1 MDIGSLIGFL
11 GAVGMIVYAMASG
24 GGIGPFLHGGSAL
37 IVVGGTFFAVMYTCT
52 LPQFLNS
59 FKVMSKAFMPGLP
72 SQEDLVTKMIELA
85 GIARKDGM
93 MALEGQEVPDKFF
106 EKGLQMLVDGADET
120 KLTDQLNKEVKAMKV
135 RHEDMTG
142 VFQAWV
148 DLAPAM
154 GMIGT
159 LIGLVAMLGNM
170 ADPKAIGPAMAVAL
184 LTTLYGAMIANC
196 IFMPIVTKLEG
207 YSAHELLY
215 REMVVMGL
223 KYISRG
229 ESPRNITDQLV
240 ALMPPKIQAQIEEAA

>member
-1 MDIGSLIGFL
+1 MDLATLIGFFGTL
-11 GAVGMIVYAMASG
+11 GMIAGAMISAG
-24 GGIGPFLHGGSAL
+24 GLGSYIDVPSILIVFGGS
-37 IVVGGTFFAVMYTCT
+37 FFAVMYTAP
-52 LPQFLNS
+52 LPVYLGS
-59 FKVMSKAFMPGLP
+59 FGAFGKAFKPP
-72 SQEDLVTKMIELA
+72 VKKMDELIERIVELA

-120 KLTDQLNKEVKAMKV
+120 KLTDQLNKEVKAMKA

-240 ALMPPKIQAQIEEAA
+240 ALMPPKIQAQLEEAA